1 MVLGPVAMQLVRF
14 AMAIDLV
21 SLIKQFLTP
30 DMVQKLAG
38 MLGIDA
44 TQAQTAIGGAVPAL
58 LAGLTGT
65 AAQPAGAQRLA
76 DAANQQASGLD
87 NLAGMLGGSGPGS
100 LVDEGG
106 KLAGSLLGG
115 NTQSSL
121 ASAIS
126 SFSGLGQGAV
136 TALLGALTPMVLG
149 VIGKQAG
156 PQGFDAGSLGTLL
169 NSQKDNIAK
178 AMPARLGSLLDGTG
192 VLDSLGSSAKAATG
206 EVKQAAASAKQYADS
221 TANSAA
227 AATTTR
233 SSRSWLTWLVPLV
246 LVVGGLWY
254 FLGRQAPPPAPVT
267 NSSSSTVSSTASTA
281 TPSVVI
287 GDVDVG
293 KMLGDN
299 LASLKTSLDSVTDVS
314 SAQSALPR
322 LTNIGT
328 EIEKASS
335 LIGTATAEQKAAIG
349 STIGPMIAGLTP
361 VFNKVLAIPGVSE
374 VLKPTIDGL
383 KARLAS
389 IAS

>member
-1 MVLGPVAMQLVRF
+1 
-14 AMAIDLV
+14 MAIDLV

-38 MLGIDA
+38 TLGIDA

-100 LVDEGG
+100 LVEEGG

-121 ASAIS
+121 ATAIS

-192 VLDSLGSSAKAATG
+192 VLDSLGSAAKTATG
-206 EVKQAAASAKQYADS
+206 EVKQAAASAKQYAGS
-221 TANSAA
+221 TADSAA
-227 AATTTR
+227 TATTTR
-233 SSRSWLTWLVPLV
+233 SSRSWLTWLLPLV

-267 NSSSSTVSSTASTA
+267 NSSTVSTNASTA
-281 TPSVVI
+281 TRSLVI

-328 EIEKASS
+328 EIEKAAS
-335 LIGTATAEQKAAIG
+335 LIGTATTEQKAAIG
-349 STIGPMIAGLTP
+349 SMIGPQIAGLTP